1 MALRGATRAKGRR
14 IMRKHV
20 IETAAF
26 EVATQ
31 VRAVED
37 AIEEALAEIAELQG
51 RMIRARATFGIAT
64 GTGHAAFEHLVD
76 TTRNL
81 VQARGDMAHCHMTLK
96 ETTQFVPGLRAV
108 GFGDMQECPPQHG
121 RADLRVVA

>member
-1 MALRGATRAKGRR
+1 
-14 IMRKHV
+14 MRKQL
-20 IETAAF
+20 IESAAF
-26 EVATQ
+26 DVAHQ

-51 RMIRARATFGIAT
+51 RMIRARATVGIAT
-64 GTGHAAFEHLVD
+64 ATGHEAFERLAETTLSLVK
-76 TTRNL
+76 
-81 VQARGDMAHCHMTLK
+81 ARGGMAHCHLVLK
-96 ETTQFVPGLRAV
+96 ETTQHVPGLRTV

>member
-1 MALRGATRAKGRR
+1 
-14 IMRKHV
+14 MRKQM
-20 IETAAF
+20 IESAAF

-64 GTGHAAFEHLVD
+64 ATGHEAFEQLAD
-76 TTRNL
+76 ADAEPGQGARRNGPL
-81 VQARGDMAHCHMTLK
+81 PHDPQGNDAVR
-96 ETTQFVPGLRAV
+96 PGPA
-108 GFGDMQECPPQHG
+108 HG
-121 RADLRVVA
+121 RLRRHAGMPAASTATADLRVVA

>member
-1 MALRGATRAKGRR
+1 MALRGVTRVKGRR
-14 IMRKHV
+14 VMRKQL
-20 IETAAF
+20 IESAAY

-64 GTGHAAFEHLVD
+64 ATGHEAFEQLAE
-76 TTRNL
+76 TTTNL
-81 VQARGDMAHCHMTLK
+81 VKARGGMAHCHLTLK
-96 ETTQFVPGLRAV
+96 EATHHVPGLRTV
-108 GFGDMQECPPQHG
+108 GFGDMQECPDATGH
-121 RADLRVVA
+121 ANLRVVA